1 MIDLHVHSTHSD
13 GTFTVQELV
22 DYALEKGLSAIA
34 LTDHDTVDGLDEI
47 IEYAKGKPIEVIPG
61 IEFSTE
67 YEGKDVH
74 IVGLY
79 IDYKGETFKTWLR
92 DFVDSR
98 VTRNKK
104 ICIKLTEHGCPIDYD
119 ELVKRYPGAVITRA
133 HFAAFLM
140 EKGYV
145 KSREEAF
152 DRYIGDNA
160 PCFLPR
166 EKVTPKDAIRII
178 SEAGG
183 ISILAHPVLYKMS
196 DARLD
201 KLVRELADEG
211 LIGIEA
217 LYSTYTAG
225 DVRHIKSLANQYN
238 LLISGGSDFHGA
250 NKPKIDL
257 GTGHGSLEIPDEI
270 LDNLKKC
277 LAYYVFSDMD
287 GTLFDEKCV
296 FSDALKD
303 SIRGFVDRGN
313 FLVPTTGRPYKGTIN
328 AFIENDMVLPDM
340 KVICSNGALIIDVET
355 ETPVI
360 EFKLTSEEIREVIK
374 KADELGIYVHS
385 YDDDNIVLREETEE
399 TRFYTR
405 KVHMP
410 LKFVEDIAD
419 ELKDG
424 ALKLMCIDL
433 NNKPKLEAF
442 RTWIH
447 ENMGDRL
454 QGIFSNDRYMEVL
467 SVKAGKGNGIKA
479 FCRLNHIPIGRTY
492 ACGDQENDIDMIKA
506 AGCGVAVA
514 NATAEAKAAADVI
527 TKDDASH
534 DALKPLFDS
543 IILPMYSK

>member
-1 MIDLHVHSTHSD
+1 MIDLHVHSTYSD

-22 DYALEKGLSAIA
+22 DYAVEKGLKAIA

-47 IEYAKGKPIEVIPG
+47 REYAKGKDIEIVPG
-61 IEFSTE
+61 IEFSTDLD
-67 YEGKDVH
+67 GKDIH
-74 IVGLY
+74 ILGY
-79 IDYKGETFKTWLR
+79 YMDYKSEKLLGRIKE
-92 DFVDSR
+92 FVASR
-98 VTRNKK
+98 NRRNVKM
-104 ICIKLTEHGCPIDYD
+104 CGKLAEAGCPFTYEEIS
-119 ELVKRYPGAVITRA
+119 ERFKGAVVTRA
-133 HFAAFLM
+133 HFAAYLI

-152 DRYIGDNA
+152 ERYIGDKA
-160 PCFLPR
+160 RCYVPQDT
-166 EKVTPKDAIRII
+166 KITPFEAVKLI
-178 SEAGG
+178 SEVGG
-183 ISILAHPVLYKMS
+183 IPVLAHPFQYKMS
-196 DARLD
+196 DARLSQF
-201 KLVRELADEG
+201 VGELKEAG
-211 LIGIEA
+211 LIGIETI
-217 LYSTYTAG
+217 YSKYTAG
-225 DVRHIKSLANQYN
+225 EIRQLKSLAKQYD
-238 LLISGGSDFHGA
+238 LLITGGSDFHGA

-287 GTLFDEKCV
+287 GTLFDEKCI

-303 SIRGFVDRGN
+303 SIREFVERGN

-374 KADELGIYVHS
+374 KADEVGIYVHS

-410 LKFVEDIAD
+410 LKFVDDIAD

-543 IILPMYSK
+543 I

>member
-1 MIDLHVHSTHSD
+1 MIDLHVHSTYSD
-13 GTFTVQELV
+13 GTYTVEELV
-22 DYALEKGLSAIA
+22 DYAVEKGLKAIA

-47 IEYAKGKPIEVIPG
+47 MEYAKGKPIEVIPG

-67 YEGKDVH
+67 YEGKDIH
-74 IVGLY
+74 ILGY
-79 IDYKGETFKTWLR
+79 FFDYTDETFKKKLV

-98 VTRNKK
+98 ELRNAKMCKK
-104 ICIKLTEHGCPIDYD
+104 LEEHGLPVSYE
-119 ELVKRYPGAVITRA
+119 ELTSKNPDAVITRA
-133 HFAAFLM
+133 HFAAYLL
-140 EKGYV
+140 EKGCV

-152 DRYIGDNA
+152 DRYIGDRA
-160 PCFLPR
+160 PCYVPR
-166 EKVTPKDAIRII
+166 EKVSPFDAISLI

-183 ISILAHPVLYKMS
+183 IPVLAHPYQYKYS

-201 KLVRELADEG
+201 KFVGELKETG
-211 LIGIEA
+211 LIGIETI
-217 LYSTYTAG
+217 YSTYTAG
-225 DVRHIKSLANQYN
+225 EIKYLKMLASKYD
-238 LLISGGSDFHGA
+238 LLITGGSDFHGA

-287 GTLFDEKCV
+287 GTLFDEKCI
-296 FSDALKD
+296 FSDALKA
-303 SIRGFVDRGN
+303 SIRGFVERGN

-360 EFKLTSEEIREVIK
+360 EFKITSEEIREVIK

-410 LKFVEDIAD
+410 LKFVDDIAD

-479 FCRLNHIPIGRTY
+479 FCRLNHIPLGRTY

-543 IILPMYSK
+543 IILPMYFK